1 MTELLQQTFKPN
13 SNDIAQFPA
22 NVENNVRNL
31 LGSRFA
37 RNPSNP
43 FLNGLQ
49 IEKEVDTPLT
59 SPTKP
64 TGLPVNRFLHRPRT
78 WD

>member
-22 NVENNVRNL
+22 NVENNVRNW

-37 RNPSNP
+37 RNPSSV
-43 FLNGLQ
+43 FLNERQ

-64 TGLPVNRFLHRPRT
+64 TGPQVNRSLHRPRT